1 MELIKDFISRGY
13 KLDKILDQ
21 VSRADN
27 IRREWTLKPSEKN
40 EPNRIPFITTYNRT
54 LPPISFILIKH
65 WNILKIDPELKEV
78 FAEPPMMAYR
88 RNRNLKD
95 ITGSNTIR
103 DGTVFRKKTTYK
115 LGMCSPCK
123 TIAAN
128 LCCKHLL
135 ETTEFQSNQTNK
147 TYKIFHDVNCK
158 SKMVIYLMECT
169 KCRLQYIGKSETQLN
184 LRINNH
190 RKDSKKTNSILAC
203 QHCNNPTHNFTEDAK
218 IHHN

>member
-1 MELIKDFISRGY
+1 M
-13 KLDKILDQ
+13 
-21 VSRADN
+21 
-27 IRREWTLKPSEKN
+27 
-40 EPNRIPFITTYNRT
+40 
-54 LPPISFILIKH
+54 
-65 WNILKIDPELKEV
+65 IDPELKEV

-95 ITGSNTIR
+95 IIGSNTIR
-103 DGTVFRKKTTYK
+103 DGTVFRKKTTHK

-123 TIAAN
+123 SKAGN

-190 RKDSKKTNSILAC
+190 RKDSKKKQT
-203 QHCNNPTHNFTEDAK
+203 PY
-218 IHHN
+218 